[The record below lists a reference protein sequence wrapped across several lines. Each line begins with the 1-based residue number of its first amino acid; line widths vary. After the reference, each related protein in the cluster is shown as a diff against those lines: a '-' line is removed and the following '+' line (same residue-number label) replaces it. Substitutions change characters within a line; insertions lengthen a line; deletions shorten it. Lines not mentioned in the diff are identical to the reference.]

1 MNRSPSACSTATSS
15 LHCFH
20 GFSKFA
26 DFGHAHKLF
35 VGGHEL
41 LLPKKELRCLKL
53 VVAAEL
59 PRPPFSLNFGLDSQ
73 VCFLQSVVL

>member
-1 MNRSPSACSTATSS
+1 MNGTSSDCSTAASS
-15 LHCFH
+15 LHCVH

-35 VGGHEL
+35 VGGYEL
-41 LLPKKELRCLKL
+41 LLRKKGLRCLKL

-73 VCFLQSVVL
+73 VCFLRL